1 MDQTISELPM
11 TNRAQVSSHAARPRG
26 RWQDG
31 DTMLS
36 FAVFAVVVFGL
47 LAWRIADSDN
57 WIAVPAAQVV
67 PVPVDL
73 CGRDRD

>member
-1 MDQTISELPM
+1 MTASIQTAPS
-11 TNRAQVSSHAARPRG
+11 RPPRS

-36 FAVFAVVVFGL
+36 FALFAAVVFGL

-57 WIAVPAAQVV
+57 WIAVAAAAVE
-67 PVPVDL
+67 PLPIDR
-73 CGRDRD
+73 CSRDRD